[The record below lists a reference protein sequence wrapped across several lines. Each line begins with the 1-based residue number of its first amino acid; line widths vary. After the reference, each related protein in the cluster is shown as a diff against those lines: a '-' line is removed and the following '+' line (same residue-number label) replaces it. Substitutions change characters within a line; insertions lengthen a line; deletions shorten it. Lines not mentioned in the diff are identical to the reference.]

1 MRLAPGCNRRARQVP
16 PGAPL
21 APLAAVLHFQLQ
33 VGPNGQGAIGCNERS
48 RRLRSLQRSTQSL
61 LPTQREDKGKQ
72 GRLRQDKG
80 NTEGK
85 TKANTTGKTK
95 TGNAKGKT
103 QTRQR
108 QHRRKDKSKAKATAT
123 AKQKDKKT
131 ASCGS
136 TEGRIT
142 RLQVRSG
149 VGEGWRSHRGDL
161 ERVKAG
167 GLDPRGT

>member
-1 MRLAPGCNRRARQVP
+1 MAIAALLVWWMVGWFGGSQKGRQR
-16 PGAPL
+16 
-21 APLAAVLHFQLQ
+21 QT
-33 VGPNGQGAIGCNERS
+33 GQTKTR
-48 RRLRSLQRSTQSL
+48 
-61 LPTQREDKGKQ
+61 QREHRRKDKGKYN
-72 GRLRQDKG
+72 RED
-80 NTEGK
+80 N
-85 TKANTTGKTK
+85 

-108 QHRRKDKSKAKATAT
+108 QHRRKDESKAKATAT

-136 TEGRIT
+136 KEGRIT
-142 RLQVRSG
+142 RFQVRSG